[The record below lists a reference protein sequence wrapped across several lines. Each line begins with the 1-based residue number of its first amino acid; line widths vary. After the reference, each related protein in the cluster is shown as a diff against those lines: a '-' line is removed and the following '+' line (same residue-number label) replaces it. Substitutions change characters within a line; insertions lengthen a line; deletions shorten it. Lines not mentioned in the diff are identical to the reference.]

1 MIGEKGKIL
10 EYKIPF
16 CSISAV
22 SITASKK
29 VVLFLV
35 LFSGTEIPVVMYL
48 VKADLTEL
56 TSLSFLKCCLYCPPR
71 TAPARDLFLWLL
83 TLSFLFWFLLA
94 SLSHKC

>member
-35 LFSGTEIPVVMYL
+35 LLTVKENKEKMLNMGKEII
-48 VKADLTEL
+48 
-56 TSLSFLKCCLYCPPR
+56 
-71 TAPARDLFLWLL
+71 
-83 TLSFLFWFLLA
+83 
-94 SLSHKC
+94 